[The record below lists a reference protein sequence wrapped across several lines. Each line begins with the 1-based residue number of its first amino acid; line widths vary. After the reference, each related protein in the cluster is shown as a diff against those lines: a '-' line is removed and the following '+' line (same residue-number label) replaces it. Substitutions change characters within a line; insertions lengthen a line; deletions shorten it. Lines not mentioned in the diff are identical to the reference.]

1 MVGRKRRRELL
12 GIYILLLP
20 SFSIFFLYRIIPLG
34 WNLLLSFQKWQFN
47 RPNLWQ
53 GAKNYVAMVQDNIF
67 WQSFYNTIL
76 YFLGGSLIAIVL
88 AIGIALLVNRPIR
101 GRDIYR
107 SVIFMPY
114 PLTAIAIAI
123 IWKWLY
129 NEKVGLINFVLRSL
143 GIVDQ
148 GVPFLQS
155 FDWALPSVIFTSIW
169 QIVGYF
175 MIIILTGLQSIPE
188 ELYEAGIVDGTSPSQ
203 KFAYITLPLIR
214 SSIFICFVVGII
226 NSFTMFDIIYTM
238 TNGGPGSSTEILVT
252 YIYKN
257 AFTFNRMGYASAIT
271 LAMFVFLLF
280 LTWLGNKLSG
290 GEAGAVHYYG

>member
-1 MVGRKRRRELL
+1 MVGTQRRRELL
-12 GIYILLLP
+12 GNYVLLLP
-20 SFSIFFLYRIIPLG
+20 SFSIFFLFRIFPLG

-47 RPNLWQ
+47 RANLFV
-53 GAKNYVAMVQDNIF
+53 GAKNYIEMVQDGIF

-76 YFLGGSLIAIVL
+76 YFLGGSLVSIIL

-101 GRDIYR
+101 GRNIYR

-123 IWKWLY
+123 VWKWLY

-143 GIVDQ
+143 GLVDQ
-148 GVPFLQS
+148 GIPFLQS
-155 FDWALPSVIFTSIW
+155 FNLALPSVIFTSIW

-175 MIIILTGLQSIPE
+175 MIIILTGLQSIPD
-188 ELYEAGIVDGTSPSQ
+188 ELYEAGIVDGVSSSQ

-238 TNGGPGSSTEILVT
+238 TNGGPGNSTEILVT

-257 AFTFNRMGYASAIT
+257 AFTFSRMGYASAIT

-280 LTWLGNKLSG
+280 LTWLGNKFSG

>member
-1 MVGRKRRRELL
+1 VVGTNRRRELF
-12 GIYILLLP
+12 GNYILLLP
-20 SFSIFFLYRIIPLG
+20 SFSIFFLFRIFPLA

-47 RPNLWQ
+47 KPNLWV
-53 GAKNYVAMVQDNIF
+53 GAKNYIEMVQDGIF

-76 YFLGGSLIAIVL
+76 YFLGGSLVSIAV
-88 AIGIALLVNRPIR
+88 AIGIALLVNQPIR
-101 GRDIYR
+101 GRNVYR
-107 SVIFMPY
+107 SIIFMPY
-114 PLTAIAIAI
+114 PLTAIAIGI
-123 IWKWLY
+123 VWKWLY
-129 NEKVGLINFVLRSL
+129 NEKVGLINFILRSL
-143 GIVDQ
+143 GLVGQ
-148 GVPFLQS
+148 GIPFLQS
-155 FDWALPSVIFTSIW
+155 FSLALPSVIFTSIW

-188 ELYEAGIVDGTSPSQ
+188 ELYEAGTVDGATPRQ

-238 TNGGPGSSTEILVT
+238 TNGGPGNSTEILVT

-257 AFTFNRMGYASAIT
+257 AFTFSRMGYASAIT
-271 LAMFVFLLF
+271 LAMFLFLLS

>member
-1 MVGRKRRRELL
+1 MVGVKRHRELL
-12 GIYILLLP
+12 GTYLLLLP
-20 SFSIFFLYRIIPLG
+20 SFTIFFLYRIVPLG

-47 RPNLWQ
+47 KANIWQ
-53 GAKNYVAMVQDNIF
+53 GIKNYSAMLQDEVF
-67 WQSFYNTIL
+67 WQSFYNTL
-76 YFLGGSLIAIVL
+76 YYFLGGSLIAIVL

-101 GRDIYR
+101 GRNVYR

-123 IWKWLY
+123 IWRWLY
-129 NEKVGLINFVLRSL
+129 NEKVGLINYILRTL
-143 GIVDQ
+143 GLVDQ
-148 GVPFLQS
+148 GIPFLQS
-155 FDWALPSVIFTSIW
+155 FGWALPAVIFTSIW

-175 MIIILTGLQSIPE
+175 MIIILTGLQSIPN
-188 ELYEAGIVDGTSPSQ
+188 ELYEAGIVDGVSPSQ

-226 NSFTMFDIIYTM
+226 NSFTMFDIVYIM
-238 TNGGPGSSTEILVT
+238 TNGGPGNSTEILVT

-257 AFTFNRMGYASAIT
+257 AFTFSRMGYASAIT
-271 LAMFVFLLF
+271 VAMFLFLLL